1 MNVIQLLMQTGEA
14 HYRTGIITRPDGAI
28 VLAGIDFRPLDLK
41 GVTAKDIVFDSCMF
55 DGADM
60 QRAGFDSCEFID
72 CTMDGARVIEAK
84 FTACVFTSAS
94 MRDAVVG
101 TTRFTAC
108 WFKAIDL
115 EGANFSGCTFD
126 LPRGG
131 ASVLQV
137 NNLAPLVVLDVV
149 SGPVAMLGH
158 GKFEPIGRV
167 IDFLARLS
175 RQEVAESLG
184 FAASYRVYE
193 AALVAL
199 ADAE

>member
-1 MNVIQLLMQTGEA
+1 MNIIQLLMQTGEA
-14 HYRTGIITRPDGAI
+14 HYRTGIITRPDGTIA
-28 VLAGIDFRPLDLK
+28 LTGIDFRPLDLYK
-41 GVTAKDIVFDSCMF
+41 MTAEGIAFDSCIF

-72 CTMDGARVIEAK
+72 CTMDGARIIGAK
-84 FTACVFTSAS
+84 FSACVFTSIS
-94 MRDAVVG
+94 MRDAIVD

-126 LPRGG
+126 LLRGG

-158 GKFEPIGRV
+158 GTFEPIGRV
-167 IDFLARLS
+167 VDFLARLA
-175 RQEVAESLG
+175 RQEVAGATE
-184 FAASYRVYE
+184 FAASYRAYE